1 MEKNIF
7 WLMTEKSNCG
17 QSKADI
23 YFYFINLKIL
33 MNKILFSLTLMTI
46 SVVGLAQSK
55 TNAIGVV
62 TKPEPELKWITQ
74 INKLVKPHYSSL
86 DSFYTETHI
95 NGLDLMIAVVSDTS
109 ERDGQPG
116 NFEKI
121 FIFKKVNNQLEIL
134 DASAE
139 YERDGR
145 GPHVVADG
153 DSLMVSHS
161 FHRGYNELTYKWNS
175 IANEYLL
182 VRIEGESTQT
192 FSKKG
197 IIYFG
202 RYNDFYDIKNQILTE
217 ESEEYPEEKEEKSH
231 PKVKNIHKKLPSTI
245 SLKLK
250 DMKDPNEYD
259 DLL

>member
-1 MEKNIF
+1 
-7 WLMTEKSNCG
+7 
-17 QSKADI
+17 
-23 YFYFINLKIL
+23 
-33 MNKILFSLTLMTI
+33 
-46 SVVGLAQSK
+46 
-55 TNAIGVV
+55 
-62 TKPEPELKWITQ
+62 
-74 INKLVKPHYSSL
+74 
-86 DSFYTETHI
+86 
-95 NGLDLMIAVVSDTS
+95 MIAVVSDTS